1 MNCVMFLG
9 RDPFNCRLRLLVLL
23 ILLGFF
29 TAPPAMSQSGYTLW
43 GDVKLDDSKAVNPG
57 PSSITII
64 LYDPSTRIVGR
75 QTIGS
80 RGRYRFTNLRG

>member
-43 GDVKLDDSKAVNPG
+43 GDRLVEVPAEHP
-57 PSSITII
+57 
-64 LYDPSTRIVGR
+64 
-75 QTIGS
+75 
-80 RGRYRFTNLRG
+80 LRRRD